1 MNSINLYFRA
11 KIEDCE
17 EFAIYEKRLSMRA
30 QALSVRE
37 HERASLHAFVS
48 CASASR
54 ASLQDFDSFYYNY
67 SIPQIG
73 KEFDLLKITPDSI
86 LNIELKSQEIEFDKI
101 ENQLRRNKHYLRHL
115 SRQIYSFTYV
125 ASTNEVYQ
133 LNGGEC
139 LEFSDM
145 DTLLNIMHQLSG
157 IYPSDIT

>member
-1 MNSINLYFRA
+1 MNSINLYFLS

-48 CASASR
+48 CASASG

-67 SIPQIG
+67 SISQIG

-101 ENQLRRNKHYLRHL
+101 ETQLRRNKHYLRHL
-115 SRQIYSFTYV
+115 MQILRTKQKRS
-125 ASTNEVYQ
+125 STIIV
-133 LNGGEC
+133 
-139 LEFSDM
+139 
-145 DTLLNIMHQLSG
+145 TKIILLSTTPLQYTIPALLINI
-157 IYPSDIT
+157 PAA

>member
-1 MNSINLYFRA
+1 MNSINLYFLS

-101 ENQLRRNKHYLRHL
+101 ETQLRRNKHYLRHL

-139 LEFSDM
+139 LDFSDM